1 VEGRVSLRAQKQF
14 RGRVSLPV
22 TNLKGLVTSSS
33 PFSLSDMIA
42 GGAVEWRVVMRRQWL
57 GAESKASVKL

>member
-1 VEGRVSLRAQKQF
+1 MRAQ
-14 RGRVSLPV
+14 RRLGWRLSLPV

-42 GGAVEWRVVMRRQWL
+42 GDMVEWRVVMRRQWL
-57 GAESKASVKL
+57 GGRVEGVSEVVRMAMG

>member
-1 VEGRVSLRAQKQF
+1 M
-14 RGRVSLPV
+14 

-42 GGAVEWRVVMRRQWL
+42 MVRQGVVEVVGRQWQAAL
-57 GAESKASVKL
+57 GEVVTEVKL